1 MPGMVRTQSRPR
13 ALLAGVTAIAV
24 VLVALSGCTSKPKKS
39 TTDKADPNLP
49 AAEGLLKESS
59 AAMAGIKTA
68 KFLIT
73 ADGTIAGV
81 ALKRAEGVLTKEG
94 SAQGTAQVEQL
105 GATVE
110 LAFTIIGQTMYLKG
124 PTGDYQQLPL
134 ALAAS
139 VYDPSAILD
148 PERGIAKVLA
158 TAKDGKTE
166 GTESVDGQ
174 ETYRVAANMSAEH
187 LVNVVPGVTGSVPGK
202 LWIAKDGKRLLKAAF
217 ALPAVGEAKGGTV
230 TVTFKEFD
238 APVNISAPK

>member
-1 MPGMVRTQSRPR
+1 MSRTRV
-13 ALLAGVTAIAV
+13 LLAATLLIVTLA
-24 VLVALSGCTSKPKKS
+24 GCTDKSKEAEDGKKVN
-39 TTDKADPNLP
+39 ANLP
-49 AAEGLLKESS
+49 AAEGLLKES
-59 AAMAGIKTA
+59 ATAMGEIKTA

-94 SAQGTAQVEQL
+94 NAQGTAQVEQM

-110 LAFTIIGQTMYLKG
+110 LAFTIVGQTMWLKG

-148 PERGIAKVLA
+148 PNRGIAKVLSTA
-158 TAKDGKTE
+158 TGGRTE
-166 GTESVDGQ
+166 AMEIVDGQ
-174 ETYRVAANMSAEH
+174 ETYQVAADCSAEN

-202 LWIAKDGKRLLKAAF
+202 FWIHKDNKKLLKAAF
-217 ALPAVGEAKGGTV
+217 TLPAVGDAKGGTV

-238 APVNISAPK
+238 APASITAPK

>member
-1 MPGMVRTQSRPR
+1 MSRTR
-13 ALLAGVTAIAV
+13 ALLAGATAAAAL
-24 VLVALSGCTSKPKKS
+24 LVALTGCTDKSKE
-39 TTDKADPNLP
+39 DDAGKADPNLP
-49 AAEGLLKESS
+49 AAEGLLKES
-59 AAMAGIKTA
+59 ATAMGGITSA

-81 ALKRAEGVLTKEG
+81 ALKRAEGALTKEG
-94 SAQGTAQVEQL
+94 NAQGTAQVEQM

-110 LAFTIIGQTMYLKG
+110 LAFTIVGQTMWLKG

-148 PERGIAKVLA
+148 PNRGIAKVLG
-158 TAKDGKTE
+158 TASGGKTE
-166 GTESVDGQ
+166 ATEAVDGQ
-174 ETYRVAANMSAEH
+174 ETYRVAADSSSET

-202 LWIAKDGKRLLKAAF
+202 FWIAKDGKKLLKATWT
-217 ALPAVGEAKGGTV
+217 LPAVGEAKGGTV

-238 APVNISAPK
+238 APVTITAPK

>member
-1 MPGMVRTQSRPR
+1 MSRTR
-13 ALLAGVTAIAV
+13 ALLAGATAAALL
-24 VLVALSGCTSKPKKS
+24 LVAVTGCTGKSKE
-39 TTDKADPNLP
+39 DKAGQADPNLP
-49 AAEGLLKESS
+49 AAEGLLKDS
-59 AAMAGIKTA
+59 ATAMGGIKTA

-94 SAQGTAQVEQL
+94 NAQGTAQVEQM

-110 LAFTIIGQTMYLKG
+110 LAFTIVGQTMWLKG

-148 PERGIAKVLA
+148 PNRGIAKVLGTA
-158 TAKDGKTE
+158 TDGKTE
-166 GTESVDGQ
+166 ATEAVDGQ
-174 ETYRVAANMSAEH
+174 ETYRVAANSSSET

-202 LWIAKDGKRLLKAAF
+202 FWVAKDGKKLLKATF
-217 ALPAVGEAKGGTV
+217 TLPAVGEAKGGTV

-238 APVNISAPK
+238 APVTITAPK

>member
-1 MPGMVRTQSRPR
+1 MSRTR
-13 ALLAGVTAIAV
+13 ALLAGATAAAAL
-24 VLVALSGCTSKPKKS
+24 LVALTGCTDKSKE
-39 TTDKADPNLP
+39 DAAGKADPNLP
-49 AAEGLLKESS
+49 AAEGLLKES
-59 AAMAGIKTA
+59 ATAMGGIKSA

-94 SAQGTAQVEQL
+94 SAQGTAQVEQM

-110 LAFTIIGQTMYLKG
+110 LAFTIVGQTMWLKG

-148 PERGIAKVLA
+148 PDRGIAKVLG
-158 TAKDGKTE
+158 TASDGKTE
-166 GTESVDGQ
+166 GTEAVDGQ
-174 ETYRVAANMSAEH
+174 ETYRVAANSSSET

-202 LWIAKDGKRLLKAAF
+202 FWIAKDGKKLLKAAW

-238 APVNISAPK
+238 APVTITAPK

>member
-1 MPGMVRTQSRPR
+1 MRGMSRTR
-13 ALLAGVTAIAV
+13 ALLAGATAA
-24 VLVALSGCTSKPKKS
+24 ALLLAALTGCTSKSKE
-39 TTDKADPNLP
+39 DEAGKADPNLP
-49 AAEGLLKESS
+49 AAEGLLKES
-59 AAMAGIKTA
+59 ATAMGGITSA

-94 SAQGTAQVEQL
+94 NAQGTAQVEQM

-110 LAFTIIGQTMYLKG
+110 LAFTIVGQTMWLKG

-148 PERGIAKVLA
+148 PDRGIAKVLGTA
-158 TAKDGKTE
+158 TGGKTE
-166 GTESVDGQ
+166 ATETVDGQ
-174 ETYRVAANMSAEH
+174 ETYRVAANSSSET

-202 LWIAKDGKRLLKAAF
+202 FWIAKDGKKLLKAAWT
-217 ALPAVGEAKGGTV
+217 LPAVGEAKGGTV

-238 APVNISAPK
+238 APGSITAPK

>member
-1 MPGMVRTQSRPR
+1 MSRTR
-13 ALLAGVTAIAV
+13 ALLAGFTA
-24 VLVALSGCTSKPKKS
+24 VLIVLTGCTSKSKE
-39 TTDKADPNLP
+39 DEAGKADPNLP

-94 SAQGTAQVEQL
+94 NAQGTAQVEQI
-105 GATVE
+105 GATVD
-110 LAFTIIGQTMYLKG
+110 LAFTIVGQTMYLKG

-148 PERGIAKVLA
+148 PERGIAKVLGTA
-158 TAKDGKTE
+158 TGGKTE
-166 GTESVDGQ
+166 AAETVDGQ
-174 ETYRVAANMSAEH
+174 EAYRVAADNSSQT

-202 LWIAKDGKRLLKAAF
+202 FWVAKDGKKLLKAAF
-217 ALPAVGEAKGGTV
+217 TLPAVGEAKGGTV
-230 TVTFKEFD
+230 TITFKEFD
-238 APVNISAPK
+238 APVTVTPPK